1 MDRYINQPVI
11 APTLNSLPQVNSEV
25 RKADNLII
33 DFNDALNRRATRWRR
48 QEVHQQELDAA
59 GITAK
64 EARAA
69 AKRKLKNAKLILK
82 ATHVL
87 NRLAKEKEAVHV
99 RQAGRAQQAHFNAR
113 VEAVFKKLDSDQS
126 GELSMEEMERTF
138 GEETRD
144 FFNSMDGEIGYG
156 CGEPCRKCSVYLSST
171 DVAPSITSHSHTS
184 DERPTYQIM
193 RRRVIM
199 TA

>member
-1 MDRYINQPVI
+1 MGRYINEPVI

-25 RKADNLII
+25 RAADNLII
-33 DFNDALNRRATRWRR
+33 DFNAALNRRATRWRR

-87 NRLAKEKEAVHV
+87 NKLAKEKEAVHV
-99 RQAGRAQQAHFNAR
+99 RQAGRAQQAQFNAR
-113 VEAVFKKLDSDQS
+113 VEAVFKKMDSDHS
-126 GELSMEEMERTF
+126 RELSMAEMERTL
-138 GEETRD
+138 GDETHG
-144 FFNSMDGEIGYG
+144 FWNNMDGEIGCG
-156 CGEPCRKCSVYLSST
+156 CGERCREV
-171 DVAPSITSHSHTS
+171 
-184 DERPTYQIM
+184 
-193 RRRVIM
+193 
-199 TA
+199 